1 MNLENKLISAKT
13 ILDIQKIQK
22 NIIVWKNINVLTDNS
37 TRTSLNT
44 IDIPTNKEIKRNNTK
59 IQKPYDLRQL
69 MTQL

>member
-13 ILDIQKIQK
+13 ILNIQKIQEI
-22 NIIVWKNINVLTDNS
+22 IIVWRSINVLTDNS

>member
-1 MNLENKLISAKT
+1 MNLENKLISVKT
-13 ILDIQKIQK
+13 ILNIQKIQK
-22 NIIVWKNINVLTDNS
+22 NIIVWRNINVLTDNS

>member
-1 MNLENKLISAKT
+1 MNLGNKLISAKT

-22 NIIVWKNINVLTDNS
+22 NIIVWRNINVLTDNS

>member
-13 ILDIQKIQK
+13 ILNIQKIQK
-22 NIIVWKNINVLTDNS
+22 IIIVWRNINVFKDNS

>member
-13 ILDIQKIQK
+13 ILNIQKIQK
-22 NIIVWKNINVLTDNS
+22 IIIVWRNINVLTDNS